1 MYYVIRQVAEIKV
14 KDARKPDIAAS
25 GWADSVTFF
34 YCIGCD
40 SACIINTTMNYYNCR
55 T

>member
-25 GWADSVTFF
+25 GWADSVMFF

-40 SACIINTTMNYYNCR
+40 DELLQLSDVSLFAR
-55 T
+55 